1 MERFK
6 RELASETR
14 EFPVSGE
21 SSPGSQDRKQF
32 GFLHSHSVKW
42 D

>member
-21 SSPGSQDRKQF
+21 SSARQLGIASSSDSLTRIP
-32 GFLHSHSVKW
+32 
-42 D
+42 